1 MREKRPQSCL
11 IPAIMEDLHHHE
23 QADSIAFMP
32 ETLPKGLYSMH
43 CSLLNCPKSSRKDIQ
58 FVEEIP

>member
-11 IPAIMEDLHHHE
+11 IPAIMGDLHHHE

-32 ETLPKGLYSMH
+32 EILPKGLQHALQSAV
-43 CSLLNCPKSSRKDIQ
+43 LPKIIKKGYVQ